1 MQESIVRKAPV
12 GAFRYLYR
20 CKGKFETELIFFY
33 AVCPAKLEA
42 GLLGLQMQKNG
53 KQF

>member
-1 MQESIVRKAPV
+1 MRKS
-12 GAFRYLYR
+12 
-20 CKGKFETELIFFY
+20 KFETELIFFY